1 MLIAIPTASQ
11 NLRPTVNVV
20 VIVGWNLGYSTVGVR
35 DRVTVEVVSFN
46 AGDGCRLNAA
56 AATSSG
62 RQRRYLLLRKSQLLL
77 NL

>member
-1 MLIAIPTASQ
+1 MLIEIPTARQ
-11 NLRPTVNVV
+11 NSRPTVV
-20 VIVGWNLGYSTVGVR
+20 VGWNLGYSTVGVR

-62 RQRRYLLLRKSQLLL
+62 RQQRYLLLRKSQLLL